1 LKIDGCRYAP
11 LFLFQA
17 TIDLK
22 DYKIMY
28 KKHKKTITFLIS
40 FAVLLWFFV
49 PANAYLL
56 QGPHL
61 LELMT
66 QKHGKA
72 ENLFVSQKLVLYD
85 ESFKDG
91 SIELK
96 ETLKY
101 IFPEKFR
108 SDIVSKNSKRIHVV
122 SKGRSLT
129 VIDGKTVAG
138 LETIF
143 DRYKDIILYNSR
155 SALVQRLAQ
164 LGINVSVSSL
174 GRFENKPVYVLGAQY
189 PDESVSQIWLNKDTF
204 KPFRWIINSKKP
216 GGRIDFLEIRYYKW
230 RKISKIWYPMHIEF
244 YQDDS
249 LIRMIDVD
257 EIKVDPG
264 ISAGLFDINRLKST
278 YPKDTQV
285 LPKQHQSG
293 ELSEVQKMI
302 EEFKK
307 IYE

>member
-1 LKIDGCRYAP
+1 
-11 LFLFQA
+11 
-17 TIDLK
+17 
-22 DYKIMY
+22 MY
-28 KKHKKTITFLIS
+28 KNQKKTIFFLSI
-40 FAVLLWFFV
+40 AVLLWFFV
-49 PANAYLL
+49 PANAYVL

-72 ENLFVSQKLVLYD
+72 ESLFVSQKLVFYD
-85 ESFKDG
+85 DSFKEG

-108 SDIVSKNSKRIHVV
+108 SDIVSKNSKRIHIV

-129 VIDGKTVAG
+129 VIDEKTVAG
-138 LETIF
+138 HETLF

-155 SALVQRLAQ
+155 SALLQRLAH
-164 LGINVSVSSL
+164 LGIDVSVSSF
-174 GRFENKPVYVLGAQY
+174 GRFQNKPVYVLGAQY
-189 PDESVSQIWLNKDTF
+189 PDETASQIWLHKDTF
-204 KPFRWIINSKKP
+204 RPFRWIINSNKP
-216 GGRIDFLEIRYYKW
+216 GDRRDSLEVRYFKW
-230 RKISKIWYPMHIEF
+230 RKIRKIWYPMHIEF
-244 YQDDS
+244 YQDDN
-249 LIRMIDVD
+249 LIRLIEVD
-257 EIKVDPG
+257 EIKIVPG
-264 ISAGLFDINRLKST
+264 FSAGLFDINRLKST
-278 YPKDTQV
+278 YPMDTPKDTMDSQG
-285 LPKQHQSG
+285 LSKQHQPG

>member
-1 LKIDGCRYAP
+1 
-11 LFLFQA
+11 
-17 TIDLK
+17 
-22 DYKIMY
+22 MY
-28 KKHKKTITFLIS
+28 KKHKKTISFLLS
-40 FAVLLWFFV
+40 FVVLLCFFV
-49 PANAYLL
+49 PANAYVL

-61 LELMT
+61 LELMARNI
-66 QKHGKA
+66 GKTKS
-72 ENLFVSQKLVLYD
+72 LFVSQKLVFYD
-85 ESFKDG
+85 DSFKEG

-101 IFPEKFR
+101 LFPEKFR

-122 SKGRSLT
+122 SKGISLT
-129 VIDGKTVAG
+129 VIDKKTVAG
-138 LETIF
+138 HETIF

-155 SALVQRLAQ
+155 SALLQRLAR
-164 LGINVSVSSL
+164 LGIDVSVASL
-174 GRFENKPVYVLGAQY
+174 GRFEKKPIYVLGAQY

-204 KPFRWIINSKKP
+204 RPIRWIINSNKP
-216 GGRIDFLEIRYYKW
+216 DGRIDSLEVRYFKW
-230 RKISKIWYPMHIEF
+230 RKIRKMWYPMHIEF
-244 YQDDS
+244 YQDDN
-249 LIRMIDVD
+249 LIRMIEVD

-264 ISAGLFDINRLKST
+264 FSAGLFDINRLKST

-285 LPKQHQSG
+285 LSKQRQPG

>member
-1 LKIDGCRYAP
+1 MYRKTKKSIF
-11 LFLFQA
+11 FL
-17 TIDLK
+17 L
-22 DYKIMY
+22 
-28 KKHKKTITFLIS
+28 S
-40 FAVLLWFFV
+40 FAVLLWSFV

-66 QKHGKA
+66 KNLGKTKS
-72 ENLFVSQKLVLYD
+72 LFVSQKLILYD
-85 ESFKDG
+85 DSFEDG
-91 SIELK
+91 KIELI

-138 LETIF
+138 HETIF

-155 SALVQRLAQ
+155 SALVQRLAH

-189 PDESVSQIWLNKDTF
+189 PDESVSQIWLNKETF
-204 KPFRWIINSKKP
+204 RPFRWIINSKKP

-230 RKISKIWYPMHIEF
+230 RKIGKIWYPMHIEF

-249 LIRMIDVD
+249 LIRMIEVD

-285 LPKQHQSG
+285 LSKERQQG

>member
-1 LKIDGCRYAP
+1 
-11 LFLFQA
+11 
-17 TIDLK
+17 
-22 DYKIMY
+22 MY
-28 KKHKKTITFLIS
+28 KKLKKNIIYFLSI
-40 FAVLLWFFV
+40 AVLTLFFV
-49 PANAYLL
+49 PANAYVL

-66 QKHGKA
+66 KNIGTTKS
-72 ENLFVSQKLVLYD
+72 LFVSQKLVLYD
-85 ESFKDG
+85 DSFKEG

-101 IFPEKFR
+101 IFPKKFR

-122 SKGRSLT
+122 SKGLSLT
-129 VIDGKTVAG
+129 VIDEKTVASH
-138 LETIF
+138 ETLF
-143 DRYKDIILYNSR
+143 DRYKDIIFYNSR
-155 SALVQRLAQ
+155 SALLQRLVH

-216 GGRIDFLEIRYYKW
+216 DGRLDSLEIRYFKW
-230 RKISKIWYPMHIEF
+230 RKIRKIWYPMHIEF

-249 LIRMIDVD
+249 LIRMIEVD

-264 ISAGLFDINRLKST
+264 FSAGLFDINHLKST

-285 LPKQHQSG
+285 LSKERQHG

>member
-1 LKIDGCRYAP
+1 MYRKSKKSIF
-11 LFLFQA
+11 FL
-17 TIDLK
+17 L
-22 DYKIMY
+22 
-28 KKHKKTITFLIS
+28 S
-40 FAVLLWFFV
+40 FAVLLLFFV

-66 QKHGKA
+66 QNIGKTK
-72 ENLFVSQKLVLYD
+72 NLFVSQKLVFYG
-85 ESFKDG
+85 ESFKEG

-138 LETIF
+138 HETIF

-155 SALVQRLAQ
+155 SALVQRLAH

-174 GRFENKPVYVLGAQY
+174 GRFQNKPVYVLGAQY

-204 KPFRWIINSKKP
+204 RPFRWIINSKKP

-249 LIRMIDVD
+249 LIRMIEVD

-285 LPKQHQSG
+285 LSKERQQG

>member
-1 LKIDGCRYAP
+1 
-11 LFLFQA
+11 
-17 TIDLK
+17 
-22 DYKIMY
+22 MY
-28 KKHKKTITFLIS
+28 KKPKKNIIYFLSI
-40 FAVLLWFFV
+40 AVFLWFFV
-49 PANAYLL
+49 PANAYVL

-61 LELMT
+61 VELLT
-66 QKHGKA
+66 KNIGTTKS
-72 ENLFVSQKLVLYD
+72 LFVSQKLVFYD
-85 ESFKDG
+85 ESFKEG

-155 SALVQRLAQ
+155 SALVQKLAH

-174 GRFENKPVYVLGAQY
+174 GRFENNPVYVLGAQY
-189 PDESVSQIWLNKDTF
+189 PDESVSQIWLNKETF
-204 KPFRWIINSKKP
+204 RPFRWIINSKKLC
-216 GGRIDFLEIRYYKW
+216 GRRDFLEIKYLQW
-230 RKISKIWYPMHIEF
+230 RKIGKIWYPMRIEF

-249 LIRMIDVD
+249 LIRMIEVD
-257 EIKVDPG
+257 KIKVDPG
-264 ISAGLFDINRLKST
+264 ISAGLFDINHLKST
-278 YPKDTQV
+278 YPKNTQV
-285 LPKQHQSG
+285 LPKQHQTG

>member
-1 LKIDGCRYAP
+1 MYRKTKRSIF
-11 LFLFQA
+11 FL
-17 TIDLK
+17 L
-22 DYKIMY
+22 
-28 KKHKKTITFLIS
+28 S
-40 FAVLLWFFV
+40 FVVLLWSFV
-49 PANAYLL
+49 PANAYVL

-72 ENLFVSQKLVLYD
+72 ASLFVSQKLVFYD
-85 ESFKDG
+85 DSFKEG

-101 IFPEKFR
+101 IFPDKFR

-138 LETIF
+138 HETLF

-155 SALVQRLAQ
+155 SALLQRLAR
-164 LGINVSVSSL
+164 LGIDVSVSSL
-174 GRFENKPVYVLGAQY
+174 GRFQNKPVYVLGAQY
-189 PDESVSQIWLNKDTF
+189 PDESVSQIWLNKETF
-204 KPFRWIINSKKP
+204 RPFRWIINSKKP
-216 GGRIDFLEIRYYKW
+216 SGRPDGQIDTLEVRYFKW
-230 RKISKIWYPMHIEF
+230 RKINKIWYPMHIEF
-244 YQDDS
+244 YQDDN
-249 LIRMIDVD
+249 LIRMIEVD
-257 EIKVDPG
+257 EIKVSTG
-264 ISAGLFDINRLKST
+264 FSAGLFDINHLKST
-278 YPKDTQV
+278 YPVDTKDAQG
-285 LPKQHQSG
+285 LSKQSQPG

>member
-1 LKIDGCRYAP
+1 
-11 LFLFQA
+11 
-17 TIDLK
+17 
-22 DYKIMY
+22 MY
-28 KKHKKTITFLIS
+28 KKLKKNISYFLSI
-40 FAVLLWFFV
+40 AVLLCFFV
-49 PANAYLL
+49 PVNAYVL

-66 QKHGKA
+66 KNIGTTKS
-72 ENLFVSQKLVLYD
+72 LFVSQKLVFYD
-85 ESFKDG
+85 DSFQEG

-155 SALVQRLAQ
+155 SALVQKLAH

-189 PDESVSQIWLNKDTF
+189 PDESVSQIWLNKETF
-204 KPFRWIINSKKP
+204 RPFRWIINSKKL
-216 GGRIDFLEIRYYKW
+216 GGRQEFLEVRYFKW

-249 LIRMIDVD
+249 LIRMIEVD
-257 EIKVDPG
+257 EIKVNPG

-278 YPKDTQV
+278 YPKDTQI
-285 LPKQHQSG
+285 LPKQNQSG

>member
-1 LKIDGCRYAP
+1 MYRKTKKSIF
-11 LFLFQA
+11 FL
-17 TIDLK
+17 L
-22 DYKIMY
+22 
-28 KKHKKTITFLIS
+28 S
-40 FAVLLWFFV
+40 FVVLLWSFV
-49 PANAYLL
+49 PANAYVL

-66 QKHGKA
+66 KNLGKTKS
-72 ENLFVSQKLVLYD
+72 LFVSQKLILYD
-85 ESFKDG
+85 DSFEDG
-91 SIELK
+91 KIELI

-155 SALVQRLAQ
+155 SALVQRLAH

-174 GRFENKPVYVLGAQY
+174 GRFQNKPVYVLGAQY
-189 PDESVSQIWLNKDTF
+189 PDESVSQIWLNKETF
-204 KPFRWIINSKKP
+204 RPFRWIINSKKP
-216 GGRIDFLEIRYYKW
+216 GGRRDFLEIRYSKW

-249 LIRMIDVD
+249 LIRMIEVD

-278 YPKDTQV
+278 YPQDTQG
-285 LPKQHQSG
+285 LSKQRQPD

>member
-1 LKIDGCRYAP
+1 
-11 LFLFQA
+11 
-17 TIDLK
+17 
-22 DYKIMY
+22 MY
-28 KKHKKTITFLIS
+28 KKLNKIIIVFIS
-40 FAVLLWFFV
+40 IAVLLFFFV

-66 QKHGKA
+66 QNIGTTKS
-72 ENLFVSQKLVLYD
+72 LFVSQKLVLYD
-85 ESFKDG
+85 DSFKEG

-108 SDIVSKNSKRIHVV
+108 SDIVSKSIKSIHLV
-122 SKGRSLT
+122 SKGVSLT

-138 LETIF
+138 HETLF

-155 SALVQRLAQ
+155 SALLQRLVH

-174 GRFENKPVYVLGAQY
+174 GRFQNKPAYVLGAQY

-204 KPFRWIINSKKP
+204 RPFRWIINSKKP
-216 GGRIDFLEIRYYKW
+216 GGRQDSLEVRYFKW
-230 RKISKIWYPMHIEF
+230 RKIMKIWYPMHIEF
-244 YQDDS
+244 YQDDN
-249 LIRMIDVD
+249 LIRLIEVD
-257 EIKVDPG
+257 EIKVDPDFP
-264 ISAGLFDINRLKST
+264 AGLFDINHLKST
-278 YPKDTQV
+278 YPEDTKDSQGN
-285 LPKQHQSG
+285 LKQHQPG

>member
-1 LKIDGCRYAP
+1 MYRKTKKSIF
-11 LFLFQA
+11 FL
-17 TIDLK
+17 L
-22 DYKIMY
+22 
-28 KKHKKTITFLIS
+28 S
-40 FAVLLWFFV
+40 FVVLLWSFV
-49 PANAYLL
+49 PANAYVL

-66 QKHGKA
+66 KNLGKTKS
-72 ENLFVSQKLVLYD
+72 LFVSQKLILYD
-85 ESFKDG
+85 DSFEDG
-91 SIELK
+91 KIELI

-122 SKGRSLT
+122 SNGRSLT

-155 SALVQRLAQ
+155 SALVQRLAH

-189 PDESVSQIWLNKDTF
+189 PDESVSQIWLNKETF
-204 KPFRWIINSKKP
+204 RPFRWIINSKKP

-249 LIRMIDVD
+249 LIRMIEVD

-285 LPKQHQSG
+285 LLKQHQSG

>member
-1 LKIDGCRYAP
+1 
-11 LFLFQA
+11 
-17 TIDLK
+17 
-22 DYKIMY
+22 M
-28 KKHKKTITFLIS
+28 HKKFKKNIIFFIS
-40 FAVLLWFFV
+40 IAVLLWFLV
-49 PANAYLL
+49 PANAYVL

-66 QKHGKA
+66 QNMGTTKS
-72 ENLFVSQKLVLYD
+72 LFVSQKLVLYD
-85 ESFKDG
+85 DSFKEG

-96 ETLKY
+96 ETIKY

-122 SKGRSLT
+122 SKGISLT

-138 LETIF
+138 YETPF

-155 SALVQRLAQ
+155 PALVQKLAQ
-164 LGINVSVSSL
+164 LGINTSVVSL
-174 GRFENKPVYVLGAQY
+174 GRFEDKPVYILGAQY
-189 PDESVSQIWLNKDTF
+189 PDESVSQIWLNKETF
-204 KPFRWIINSKKP
+204 RPFRWIINSKRSS
-216 GGRIDFLEIRYYKW
+216 GHIDILEVRYSKW
-230 RKISKIWYPMHIEF
+230 RKIRKISYPMHIEF
-244 YQDDS
+244 YQDDH
-249 LIRMIDVD
+249 LIRMIEAD

-264 ISAGLFDINRLKST
+264 FPAGLFDINHLKST
-278 YPKDTQV
+278 YPKDTKDSQV
-285 LPKQHQSG
+285 LSKQSEPR